1 MLANNKDELATILKG
16 EMKVL
21 GLRTQENAKF
31 LAFFECIQK
40 EAESLGKVFFL
51 DFGQCDGTMFRG
63 IEIDRL
69 FGWLVPK
76 EKADAF
82 NRLFLNDN
90 IAEEWDAFGT
100 WVIPEKDGAKLSIK
114 FQ

>member
-1 MLANNKDELATILKG
+1 M
-16 EMKVL
+16 L
-21 GLRTQENAKF
+21 GLRTRENAEF
-31 LAFFECIQK
+31 LKFFEHVQK

-76 EKADAF
+76 DKADVF

-90 IAEEWDAFGT
+90 IAEEWDAYGT
-100 WVIPEKDGAKLSIK
+100 WVIPEEAGDKLSIK